1 VSTTYPTGRRTR
13 KLSVLE
19 ALGPVLREAG
29 LVEPENY
36 EFTGNAR
43 MVAAALALGLRQ
55 IESTDPWGDPFALV
69 IRADWCS
76 IDGTEPGDLQM
87 RVSPYGVQ
95 IRERTPSTLAC
106 VELNHFSQT
115 CENCWTTRMMN
126 PETQWYSASER
137 VQVRIDPIDEDATTC
152 RAEIR
157 RRIDQ
162 HHVQPEAVWSEP
174 WAAPNYSSTE
184 FHKEHRSNRN
194 IDTTWVSVAN
204 DVQISE
210 GHTFPRGVLVRQAT
224 GRDDTPWTTPRFLAE
239 THWRWVDLI
248 PDGSM
253 QLRCWRPREEERNY
267 GNSRIEVRQRV
278 GRKPVLVAEPT
289 WGKSKSGHF
298 VERTEY
304 SNGYA
309 LTLFLD
315 RNRYGGYRG
324 VEGLRVVTPKGR
336 LSRSSTTIGTSR
348 QHPTCSY
355 IRPTR
360 ATSGGNTRSPSR
372 RRRPHCGRCPRSGC
386 SAARSGRYS
395 TPRSAPSW
403 RTRAEEFRSRPC
415 SVRPCGATGGLV
427 RRCGC
432 HAARSRSALCTT
444 WVTLSVSPSVPTRW
458 RRSSASFRRPWSSNW
473 SSRPWAGC
481 SINSL
486 WLAPGACHILR

>member
-1 VSTTYPTGRRTR
+1 MPPTKHDNGRRTVSTTYPTGRRTR

-152 RAEIR
+152 RAEIQ

-324 VEGLRVVTPKGR
+324 VEGLRVVTPQGETIEILDYDRDIQATPDLLVHPSYQGYFWWKHAISEPETAPTLWTMPEER
-336 LSRSSTTIGTSR
+336 LLRSKEWTLLDTTV
-348 QHPTCSY
+348 
-355 IRPTR
+355 R
-360 ATSGGNTRSPSR
+360 AKL
-372 RRRPHCGRCPRSGC
+372 
-386 SAARSGRYS
+386 ARSGRGVQVE
-395 TPRSAPSW
+395 TLLGAPVRRHW
-403 RTRAEEFRSRPC
+403 WSRP
-415 SVRPCGATGGLV
+415 
-427 RRCGC
+427 
-432 HAARSRSALCTT
+432 
-444 WVTLSVSPSVPTRW
+444 
-458 RRSSASFRRPWSSNW
+458 
-473 SSRPWAGC
+473 
-481 SINSL
+481 SL
-486 WLAPGACHILR
+486 WLPRGTKSFGTMHHLGDTLRVTFRPDQMAEIQRVVPAPVEQ